1 MLFLLQVYILHF
13 YFVDR
18 AFGVA
23 DGVGGWL
30 DAGIDSGYYANAVFS
45 ISK

>member
-1 MLFLLQVYILHF
+1 MLFLLQVYSTFLIF
-13 YFVDR
+13 IIDR

-30 DAGIDSGYYANAVFS
+30 DAGIDSGYYANAVYYQ
-45 ISK
+45 